1 MLEQITSRITQF
13 TNQAGAGI
21 YEEDV
26 ARHFG
31 VHPSVVERD
40 PSYIEEYQ
48 KTMAQKAKSRKR
60 KGKSKGIMS
69 RLFGKSSPK
78 TAKKGRISS
87 MRSPRSRVSPSALD
101 KLEYESPLSSSSSP
115 KRSVSASRHSAR
127 KSMRGKGKRRKTR
140 HRRRK
145 SRRRSVRSHSKR
157 R

>member
-1 MLEQITSRITQF
+1 MLEQITSRISQL

-48 KTMAQKAKSRKR
+48 KTMAQKAQSRKR

-69 RLFGKSSPK
+69 RLFGKSPTK
-78 TAKKGRISS
+78 TAKKGKVGSV
-87 MRSPRSRVSPSALD
+87 RSPRSRVGPSALD
-101 KLEYESPLSSSSSP
+101 SLQYESPLSSP
-115 KRSVSASRHSAR
+115 KRSAR
-127 KSMRGKGKRRKTR
+127 KSMRGKGKRKTR
-140 HRRRK
+140 NRRRK
-145 SRRRSVRSHSKR
+145 SRRSKR
-157 R
+157 SKRSKRSSRR

>member
-1 MLEQITSRITQF
+1 MLEQITSRISQF

-48 KTMAQKAKSRKR
+48 RTMAQKAQRRKR

-69 RLFGKSSPK
+69 RLFGKSPTK
-78 TAKKGRISS
+78 TAKKGKVGSV
-87 MRSPRSRVSPSALD
+87 RSPRSRVGPSALD
-101 KLEYESPLSSSSSP
+101 KLEYESPLSSP
-115 KRSVSASRHSAR
+115 KSAR
-127 KSMRGKGKRRKTR
+127 KSMRGKGKRKTRR

-145 SRRRSVRSHSKR
+145 SRRSKR
-157 R
+157 SSRR

>member
-1 MLEQITSRITQF
+1 MLEQITSRISQF

-48 KTMAQKAKSRKR
+48 RTMAQKAQRRTR

-69 RLFGKSSPK
+69 RLFGKSPTK
-78 TAKKGRISS
+78 TAKKGKVGSV
-87 MRSPRSRVSPSALD
+87 RSPRSRVGPSALD
-101 KLEYESPLSSSSSP
+101 KLEYESPLSSS
-115 KRSVSASRHSAR
+115 KSAR
-127 KSMRGKGKRRKTR
+127 KSMRGNGKRKTRR

-145 SRRRSVRSHSKR
+145 SRRSMRSKR
-157 R
+157 SKRSSRR